1 VGEEGLVLGLNAPAD
16 MRLAPNFF
24 AMLGARWIRVVL
36 LPDVDLTPWIQDAHS
51 RGLKVLGVIARE
63 SIDNMSFSEAAK
75 LYSNRYGQS
84 LSALQCGNE
93 PDHESESSWTMTQSE
108 LNGLLATFDRIMEP
122 DLLVGPGLVSGDP
135 HWLDSVDTENLMS
148 AIAVHPYGQRPD
160 NLQDWS
166 ETPGNFGVVGS
177 LLDSYRYHNRPIW
190 VTEVGVSTTQVSHA
204 FQARYTEAMLKALK
218 LRSDVP
224 VVTWFCADD
233 AMVKE
238 FGLYDINGSP
248 KVAATSFMK
257 VAGAQEPEPTVTVKA
272 IDVSSHQPAN
282 LDALI
287 AQHQAKHVIVK
298 LYMPW
303 ESVSFDHSNQQVN
316 SARMNHCSVGGYVWA
331 YRSQDPIAT
340 INNVI
345 ALCASIGLEL
355 PLLWIDC
362 ETYEQNGVVV
372 DPGPDAEWLARAVDH
387 AERVYGMKCG
397 IYTGRW
403 WVRDHF
409 PGGEAEFS
417 NFSRLPLWLS
427 EYDGNPD
434 INDADTMPQGWTSL
448 ACKQYTATP
457 IDQNSIRPEY
467 TVYEGGSQPPP
478 DPCEHFRTQ
487 LDAWIN
493 AKPFKSPSKKKLV
506 ALRGGQ

>member
-1 VGEEGLVLGLNAPAD
+1 
-16 MRLAPNFF
+16 
-24 AMLGARWIRVVL
+24 
-36 LPDVDLTPWIQDAHS
+36 
-51 RGLKVLGVIARE
+51 
-63 SIDNMSFSEAAK
+63 
-75 LYSNRYGQS
+75 
-84 LSALQCGNE
+84 
-93 PDHESESSWTMTQSE
+93 MT
-108 LNGLLATFDRIMEP
+108 I
-122 DLLVGPGLVSGDP
+122 
-135 HWLDSVDTENLMS
+135 
-148 AIAVHPYGQRPD
+148 
-160 NLQDWS
+160 
-166 ETPGNFGVVGS
+166 
-177 LLDSYRYHNRPIW
+177 
-190 VTEVGVSTTQVSHA
+190 
-204 FQARYTEAMLKALK
+204 LKAL
-218 LRSDVP
+218 
-224 VVTWFCADD
+224 
-233 AMVKE
+233 
-238 FGLYDINGSP
+238 
-248 KVAATSFMK
+248 
-257 VAGAQEPEPTVTVKA
+257 
-272 IDVSSHQPAN
+272 DVSSHQPAN
-282 LDALI
+282 LTSI
-287 AQHQAKHVIVK
+287 IHQHRPDHIITK

-303 ESVSFDHSNQQVN
+303 ESISFNHSAQQVA
-316 SARMNHCSVGGYVWA
+316 SAKDNGCSVGGYVWA

-340 INNVI
+340 IDAVI
-345 ALCASIGLEL
+345 DRCASIGMVL

-362 ETYEQNGVVV
+362 ETYDTPTIH

-409 PGGEAEFS
+409 PGGEAEFA

-427 EYDGNPD
+427 EYDSNPD

-493 AKPFKSPSKKKLV
+493 AKPFKSPSKKKLI